1 MREIIYSCVVMRR
14 VANQSTWCYHIP
26 AIDSKAKN
34 ILSWVHRTL
43 SGALSDSVLEL
54 LPFCGKWDSRS
65 GSRAVYILLQ
75 MKRRRS
81 RQQKWVLGTVLQKK
95 DLVLVAVVPG
105 PGLSLLFVLL
115 CPSTPSISPNGLCDS
130 GIDLNGT
137 VRNKS
142 QTYIHRD
149 RKAVVS
155 DGEAPASLIL
165 STFIIYIWGR
175 R

>member
-1 MREIIYSCVVMRR
+1 M
-14 VANQSTWCYHIP
+14 
-26 AIDSKAKN
+26 
-34 ILSWVHRTL
+34 
-43 SGALSDSVLEL
+43 
-54 LPFCGKWDSRS
+54 
-65 GSRAVYILLQ
+65 
-75 MKRRRS
+75 
-81 RQQKWVLGTVLQKK
+81 LGTVLQKR

-165 STFIIYIWGR
+165 STFIIYI
-175 R
+175 